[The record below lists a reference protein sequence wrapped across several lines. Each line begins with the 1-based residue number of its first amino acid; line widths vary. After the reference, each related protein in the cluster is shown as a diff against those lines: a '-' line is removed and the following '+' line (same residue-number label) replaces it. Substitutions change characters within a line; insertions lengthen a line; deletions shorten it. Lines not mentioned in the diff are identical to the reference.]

1 MTYTTLTTPTG
12 ANVRITEVFTGEH
25 LTGFEI
31 TTSTGYRAYLTAC
44 PCDRIP
50 CVKPYEHTGWDR
62 GQHSNTHCHA
72 TYAFHTEHV
81 QELAREVAATYGS
94 AKRKDNAWKGLLG
107 HIPGGKRVHNVSV
120 REWAAGEWAQTMER
134 CVTPV
139 ETSAIV
145 DV

>member
-1 MTYTTLTTPTG
+1 MEIDTLTTRTG
-12 ANVRITEVFTGEH
+12 AVVRITEVYAGEI

-31 TTSTGYRAYLTAC
+31 TTSTGYRAYLPAC
-44 PCDRIP
+44 PCDRVP
-50 CVKPYEHTGWDR
+50 CLKPSDHPGWGTNGHHNR
-62 GQHSNTHCHA
+62 HCHA
-72 TYAFHTEHV
+72 THAFHAEHV
-81 QELAREVAATYGS
+81 QGFARDVAATCGS

-107 HIPGGKRVHNVSV
+107 HVPGGKRVHNVSV